1 MNSTLLSVLI
11 TVFSVGVSLALL
23 CLLSLLGWVTAQ
35 CGQWARSKLH
45 AGTPKLTLHWRKG
58 RVSEYSTPGA
68 IRALPF
74 SRNGQSGY
82 SPSPE
87 GLTTRY
93 LRSYGHGSSTVAGP
107 SLAALRYVPRH
118 GNRTARTRPVRLESR
133 ISRMLR
139 AGSRRG

>member
-1 MNSTLLSVLI
+1 MNSTLPSGVI
-11 TVFSVGVSLALL
+11 TVFLVSAWWLILSLL
-23 CLLSLLGWVTAQ
+23 CLLTWGVVR
-35 CGQWARSKLH
+35 CGQWAASRLRS
-45 AGTPKLTLHWRKG
+45 GTPKLTLQWRKG
-58 RVSEYSTPGA
+58 QVSEYSTPGV

-87 GLTTRY
+87 GQMTRY